1 MKELQTILK
10 KENYDFKVIEQI
22 SDGETSQI
30 FLGEFNN
37 TKSIFKLSKKIKFKL
52 IINEYLKNE
61 IIQKIVKKIFLQKF
75 YFMIYIQG

>member
-1 MKELQTILK
+1 MKELETILE

-37 TKSIFKLSKKIKFKL
+37 IKSIFKLSNCL
-52 IINEYLKNE
+52 LYTSPSPRD
-61 IIQKIVKKIFLQKF
+61 
-75 YFMIYIQG
+75 